1 MSSGNMKIVSLAAV
15 LVLVAGTL
23 VLGFYSEN
31 RGTVQTSTLDGA
43 NNALSPA
50 PFPVTNLGNIATLD
64 QARQIIGVNFSS
76 PTFTPAT
83 TTLSQVRAREG
94 VVALIYDNPSLPN
107 LTTYSSGK
115 VIILILKDN
124 SSYADPS
131 TYANVRTQTT
141 VIVQNGSTT
150 TVTSAITPLSPTYQ
164 LVTVSGHP
172 GWAFSPTTL
181 SNGLHEDGRIE
192 WWAGSVHYVILA
204 ELPANILVQI
214 AESMNS

>member
-1 MSSGNMKIVSLAAV
+1 MKLVSLAAV

-23 VLGFYSEN
+23 ALGFYSEN

-50 PFPVTNLGNIATLD
+50 PFPMTNLGNVATLD
-64 QARQIIGVNFSS
+64 QARQFIGVNFSY
-76 PTFTPAT
+76 PTFTPAA
-83 TTLSQVRAREG
+83 TTLSQIRVREG
-94 VVALIYDNPSLPN
+94 VVALIYENPTLPN
-107 LTTYSSGK
+107 LSTYSSGK
-115 VIILILKDN
+115 IILLILKDN
-124 SSYADPS
+124 SSYTDPT
-131 TYANVRTQTT
+131 TYRSVQTETT
-141 VIVQNGSTT
+141 VIAGNGSTT
-150 TVTSAITPLSPTYQ
+150 TVTSAITPLSPSYQ